1 MQQVGTIKVD
11 FSSLPSDVALL
22 LSQQEHTEFLAAD
35 FARVMSLD
43 EADRQLIHDDI
54 VGAVAEIVDK
64 YLPGSNH
71 GAEA

>member
-1 MQQVGTIKVD
+1 
-11 FSSLPSDVALL
+11 
-22 LSQQEHTEFLAAD
+22 
-35 FARVMSLD
+35 MSLD

-54 VGAVAEIVDK
+54 VGAVAETVDK